1 MIMPVPVARMR
12 TVAFR
17 TGVGLSAGAILIV
30 AFVQL
35 VDMGAVYARLSN
47 LSVGFALLCSVPFLG
62 AYVVRALR
70 WRRLLRPD
78 EVSVPRAV
86 AIYQVATFLNWLL
99 PVRGG
104 ELAKSLLL
112 RRSNGI
118 PVSRSLATVSMDK
131 AMDLVPAV
139 ALIAVLPFAGLQL
152 SGSLWVLLLS
162 ALAVVVL
169 GSLVLALAAWR
180 RDLALSVLTRPV
192 AKVLPSAARQRVE
205 PFIVQFVDTLRVLV
219 RQPRLMSVAAVYT
232 AVAVALDA
240 LFCLLAFR
248 AVGVSVSLPVVLYG
262 YTFFNLAFILPTLP
276 GQVGSN
282 ELIGLLIFAGL
293 FGVDSA
299 GVGAMFLFSHPW
311 NAVLMT
317 LSALACLGAMG
328 LSLRSTLRLAADS
341 DEAWRTSHTD
351 GATGRRPERKE
362 RYGDPDHPTGGGPM
376 TGGEAY
382 LPWVVLPT
390 FNEAEN
396 LEHVVAAIVA
406 VLEHEAPTGF
416 RVLVVDDDSPD
427 GTGKI
432 ADRLAAANAAVEVLH
447 RSEREGLGRAYV
459 AGFRHALA
467 RGAGYV
473 LEMDADGSHDPRDLA
488 RLLEAVRG
496 GDTDLALGSRY
507 VAGGQIT
514 AWSTPRRA
522 TSRGGCWYAR
532 KVLGLDVSDLT
543 GGFKCFA
550 GEVLNAID
558 LTSLRSSGYAFQVE
572 LTYRALCAGF
582 RVQEVPITF
591 HDREHGSSKMS
602 WRIALEAARVI
613 PQLRRDAGPLHRSR
627 AAGRRVPPRDL
638 VPLHRSN
645 VDYRA

>member
-1 MIMPVPVARMR
+1 MITPVPAARMGA
-12 TVAFR
+12 VALR
-17 TGVGLSAGAILIV
+17 TGVGVCAGAILIV
-30 AFVQL
+30 AFLQL
-35 VDMGAVYARLSN
+35 VDMGAVYARLSH
-47 LSVGFALLCSVPFLG
+47 LEVGFALLCGVPFLG

-70 WRRLLRPD
+70 WRLLLRPD
-78 EVSVPRAV
+78 EVSVPTAV

-152 SGSLWVLLLS
+152 GGSLWALLLS

-169 GSLVLALAAWR
+169 GGLVLALAAWR
-180 RDLALSVLTRPV
+180 RELAVSVLARPA
-192 AKVLPSAARQRVE
+192 AKVLPSAAGERVE
-205 PFIVQFVDTLRVLV
+205 RFIVQFVDTLRALV
-219 RQPRLMSVAAVYT
+219 RQPRLMSVAAAYT

-248 AVGVSVSLPVVLYG
+248 AVGVSVPLPVVLYG

-293 FGVDSA
+293 FGVDTT

-317 LSALACLGAMG
+317 LSALVCLGVLG

-341 DEAWRTSHTD
+341 DEGAWRTSNPEGATD
-351 GATGRRPERKE
+351 GPPQRKE
-362 RYGDPDHPTGGGPM
+362 RHGDPEHPTGGGAM
-376 TGGEAY
+376 TRRGVHV
-382 LPWVVLPT
+382 PWVVLPT

-396 LEHVVAAIVA
+396 LERIVVAVVA
-406 VLEHEAPTGF
+406 VLEHEARSGF

-432 ADRLAAANAAVEVLH
+432 ADRLAATHSAVEVLH

-467 RGAGYV
+467 RGAAYV
-473 LEMDADGSHDPRDLA
+473 MEMDADGSHDSRDLA
-488 RLLEAVRG
+488 RLLRTVREEG
-496 GDTDLALGSRY
+496 ADLALGSRY
-507 VAGGQIT
+507 VAGGKIT
-514 AWSTPRRA
+514 AWSMPRRA

-532 KVLGLDVSDLT
+532 KVLGIDVRDLT

-550 GEVLNAID
+550 AEVLAAID
-558 LTSLRSSGYAFQVE
+558 LESVRSSGYVFQVE

-582 RVQEVPITF
+582 RVREIPISF

-602 WRIALEAARVI
+602 WRIALEAAVVVPR
-613 PQLRRDAGPLHRSR
+613 LRRDARSLQHRLRVQQVPGSLAGER
-627 AAGRRVPPRDL
+627 AMDAI
-638 VPLHRSN
+638 HQ
-645 VDYRA
+645 

>member
-1 MIMPVPVARMR
+1 MITPVPAARMR

-17 TGVGLSAGAILIV
+17 TGVGLCAGAILIV
-30 AFVQL
+30 AFLQL

-47 LSVGFALLCSVPFLG
+47 LDVGFALLCGVPFLG

-70 WRRLLRPD
+70 WRLLLRPD

-152 SGSLWVLLLS
+152 SGSLWALLLS

-169 GSLVLALAAWR
+169 GVLVLALAAWR

-205 PFIVQFVDTLRVLV
+205 PFIVQFLDTLRALV

-232 AVAVALDA
+232 AAAVALDA

-282 ELIGLLIFAGL
+282 ELIGLLIFTGL

-317 LSALACLGAMG
+317 LSALVCLGVMG
-328 LSLRSTLRLAADS
+328 LSVRSTLRLAADP
-341 DEAWRTSHTD
+341 DEGARADLTDRWR
-351 GATGRRPERKE
+351 TGRRPRRKE
-362 RYGDPDHPTGGGPM
+362 RHGDPDHRTGGDPM
-376 TGGEAY
+376 TRGGAH

-396 LEHVVAAIVA
+396 LERIAAAIVT
-406 VLEHEAPTGF
+406 VLEHEAPTGY
-416 RVLVVDDDSPD
+416 RVLIVDDDSPD
-427 GTGKI
+427 GTGEI
-432 ADRLAAANAAVEVLH
+432 ADTLAAAHVGIEVLH

-467 RGAGYV
+467 GGAGYV

-488 RLLEAVRG
+488 RLLGAVRG
-496 GDTDLALGSRY
+496 GGTDLALGSRY
-507 VAGGQIT
+507 VAGGQIS
-514 AWSTPRRA
+514 AWSVPRRA

-532 KVLGLDVSDLT
+532 KVLGIDVRDLT

-550 GEVLNAID
+550 AEVLEAID
-558 LTSLRSSGYAFQVE
+558 LATLRSSGYAFQIE

-582 RVQEVPITF
+582 RVQEVPVCF

-602 WRIALEAARVI
+602 WRIALEAALVV
-613 PQLRRDAGPLHRSR
+613 PQLRRDAALPQRGR
-627 AAGRRVPPRDL
+627 AVGRQL
-638 VPLHRSN
+638 TIQQS
-645 VDYRA
+645 